1 MGIFSQL
8 TATNFASAGVCASGA
23 IIFSTPL
30 LLLFS
35 PLCDGLSVFGGENV
49 CWVACTQVPFY
60 VGGDFRCWHFR
71 YVERI
76 IVRLSPFSI
85 SSFFREIALAE
96 MRNIDRRPLFFV
108 PASAPSSPPPPC
120 GRAVLVIPHP
130 PPLPACKEKFHI
142 RTEVVEAPPL
152 PAFFMNY
159 RFFSLYVC
167 GRGG

>member
-71 YVERI
+71 YVKRI

-85 SSFFREIALAE
+85 SSFFREIALGE
-96 MRNIDRRPLFFV
+96 MRNIDRRPLF
-108 PASAPSSPPPPC
+108 SY
-120 GRAVLVIPHP
+120 L
-130 PPLPACKEKFHI
+130 PLHI
-142 RTEVVEAPPL
+142 RPL
-152 PAFFMNY
+152 LPHLGG
-159 RFFSLYVC
+159 RFWSFPTLPLFQRAKRSSTLGQRWWRRHRFQLFS
-167 GRGG
+167 